1 MWLTWFSAE
10 DFMTTTASRR
20 LNELFTERAQQVESQ
35 MHWPNQPKR
44 ITFSYGF
51 ADPEL
56 FPREQLVA
64 AADAVLADDIDGAL
78 NYGPSYAGLRTVVAD
93 RLRRHGVEADEEN
106 ILLTYGS
113 GQAIGLLPYVFVNPG
128 DTVIIEGPT
137 FMGAVMEFRAA
148 GAQIVTAPVDAS
160 GLNVDMLEETL
171 RDLRRQHIRPKFI
184 YTIPTF
190 QNPSGTTLPLERRQR
205 LVALAEEYGVVVVE
219 DDAYG
224 DLRFEGEALPSL
236 AALDQSGWVLNLG
249 TFSKILAPGIRQ
261 GWAYGSPEIIRR
273 LEMFKVEGSS
283 GPFMTRLVARFSA
296 NGQLERHIA
305 ALCAHYHHK
314 RDVMLA
320 AIQQHFPQEVRYVV
334 PQGGFFFWCEL
345 PQGMSATALQQR
357 AEQLGATF
365 TCGTRCFADGQGDN
379 AIRLAFS
386 YLPVEQIE
394 RGIAMIGAA
403 MQSVERRS

>member
-1 MWLTWFSAE
+1 
-10 DFMTTTASRR
+10 MTTTASHR
-20 LNELFTERAQQVESQ
+20 LDELFAERAQHVVPP
-35 MHWPNQPKR
+35 MHWPHQPR
-44 ITFSYGF
+44 LITFSYGF
-51 ADPEL
+51 ADPAL
-56 FPREQLVA
+56 FPREKLVA
-64 AADAVLADDIDGAL
+64 AADAALADDIDGAL
-78 NYGPSYAGLRTVVAD
+78 NYGPSYPGLRTVVAN

-137 FMGAVMEFRAA
+137 FMGAVRSFQDA
-148 GAQIVTAPVDAS
+148 GAHIVTAPVDAD
-160 GLNVDMLEETL
+160 GLNVAALEEIL
-171 RDLRRQHIRPKFI
+171 RNLRGRNVRPKFI

-224 DLRFEGEALPSL
+224 DLRFEGEPLPAL

-261 GWAYGSPEIIRR
+261 GWAYGSPEIIQR

-283 GPFMTRLVARFSA
+283 GPFLTRMVARFCA

-305 ALCAHYHHK
+305 ELCAHYRHK

-345 PQGMSATALQQR
+345 PDGMSATALQQR
-357 AEQLGATF
+357 AEQHGATF
-365 TCGTRCFADGQGDN
+365 TSGPRCFADGQGDN

-394 RGIAMIGAA
+394 RGMAMIGAA
-403 MQSVERRS
+403 MRELTSRG

>member
-1 MWLTWFSAE
+1 
-10 DFMTTTASRR
+10 MTTTASRR
-20 LNELFTERAQQVESQ
+20 LDELFAGRAHHVTPQ
-35 MHWPNQPKR
+35 MHWPDQPQL

-51 ADPEL
+51 ADPAL
-56 FPREQLVA
+56 FPRAQLVA
-64 AADAVLADDIDGAL
+64 AADAALADDIDGAL
-78 NYGPSYAGLRTVVAD
+78 NYGPSYPGLRTVVAD

-106 ILLTYGS
+106 ILLSYGS
-113 GQAIGLLPYVFVNPG
+113 GQIIGLLPYVFIDPG

-137 FMGAVMEFRAA
+137 FMGAVRSFQDA
-148 GAQIVTAPVDAS
+148 GARIVTAPVDAH
-160 GLNVDMLEETL
+160 GLNIDALEEIL
-171 RDLRRQHIRPKFI
+171 RDLRKRNIRPKFI

-224 DLRFEGEALPSL
+224 DLRFEGDALPSL
-236 AALDQSGWVLNLG
+236 AALDQSDWVLSLG

-283 GPFMTRLVARFSA
+283 GPFLTRMVARFAA

-305 ALCAHYHHK
+305 TLCAHYHHK

-320 AIQQHFPQEVRYVV
+320 AMQQHFPQDVQYVV

-345 PQGMSATALQQR
+345 PEGMSATALQQR
-357 AEQLGATF
+357 AEQHGATF
-365 TCGTRCFADGQGDN
+365 TSGTRCFADGQGDN

-386 YLPVEQIE
+386 YLPAEQIE

-403 MQSVERRS
+403 MREM